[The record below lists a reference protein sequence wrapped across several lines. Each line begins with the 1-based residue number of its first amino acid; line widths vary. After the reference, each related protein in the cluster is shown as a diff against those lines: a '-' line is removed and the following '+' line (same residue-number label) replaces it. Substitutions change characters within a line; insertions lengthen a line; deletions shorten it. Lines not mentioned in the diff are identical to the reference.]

1 MTFNVEAEAKKIQI
15 KWNGKL
21 LISNDGH
28 IIPEDAQREIFI
40 PFFTTKSNGSGI
52 GLSLSRQILI
62 KQGFMLSLEE
72 KSQEGFNVTFA
83 IEKDLSP
90 RHPL

>member
-1 MTFNVEAEAKKIQI
+1 MSLTEWMQPTKSVQ
-15 KWNGKL
+15 
-21 LISNDGH
+21 
-28 IIPEDAQREIFI
+28 FI

-72 KSQEGFNVTFA
+72 KAQTSYNVTFV
-83 IEKDLSP
+83 IENDV
-90 RHPL
+90 